1 MNDHSLFYFEH
12 RAEKSPYPPLLLIHG
27 AGGIHLGWPPQVR
40 RLKHVW
46 VIAPDL
52 PGHGQSDG
60 EAHQAIG
67 DYTADLLRL
76 LDGLGIERVIVAGHS
91 MGGAIAQQLALDAPG
106 RVAGLVLVSTGARL
120 PVTPVILE
128 NVIGS
133 TGTVIDF
140 VMTYA
145 YGPTTGEDILRLG
158 RQTLE
163 ACPPQ
168 TLYNDYLACSVFD
181 SRDRLDSIQVPAL
194 IVGGG
199 EDKMT
204 PARFSVYLDEYLPRS
219 SLHLIERA
227 GHMIPV
233 EYPDLLADII
243 TEWLNEHFTA
253 AR

>member
-1 MNDHSLFYFEH
+1 M
-12 RAEKSPYPPLLLIHG
+12 EKSPYPPLLLIHG
-27 AGGIHLGWPPQVR
+27 AGGIHLHWPPQVR

-46 VIAPDL
+46 TVAPDL
-52 PGHGQSDG
+52 TGHGQSGG

-67 DYTADLLRL
+67 DYAADLLCL
-76 LDGLGIERVIVAGHS
+76 LDGLELECVIAAGHS
-91 MGGAIAQQLALDAPG
+91 MGGAIAQQLALDAPE
-106 RVAGLVLVSTGARL
+106 RVAGLVLISTGARL

-133 TGTVIDF
+133 TGIVIDF

-145 YGPTTGEDILRLG
+145 YGPTTGEDVLRLG
-158 RQTLE
+158 RQALE

-168 TLYNDYLACSVFD
+168 VLYNDYLACSVFD
-181 SRDRLDSIQVPAL
+181 SRDRLDSIRVPAL
-194 IVGGG
+194 VIGGG

-204 PARFSVYLDEYLPRS
+204 PARFSIYLNDHLPDS

-233 EYPDLLADII
+233 EYPDLLAGII
-243 TEWLNEHFTA
+243 TEWLNEHFTP